1 MTNLTNLFGNLTFLF
16 NLPGLYSSSITIFF
30 SSSLA
35 SLVAFLNPIV
45 TILSVKNYRQIVFRC
60 KNDSNVTPVVPML
73 PQNSIANRNL
83 VHSI

>member
-30 SSSLA
+30 SSRLA

-45 TILSVKNYRQIVFRC
+45 SFFFNYFLIF
-60 KNDSNVTPVVPML
+60 K
-73 PQNSIANRNL
+73 I
-83 VHSI
+83 